1 MPYIGIHVTGSL
13 TAAQKDAIKSGLGEH
28 ITLIPGKTEQ
38 ALMVDISE
46 NHTMYFQGAARPL
59 VFADVRCYK
68 TAEFAD
74 KKRFTEAVFELLTK
88 VTGVPPEDIY
98 LSWGEYDTWGVRGSL
113 K

>member
-1 MPYIGIHVTGSL
+1 MPYIGIHVTGTLSD
-13 TAAQKDAIKSGLGEH
+13 AQKNAIKAGLGEK

-46 NHTMYFQGAARPL
+46 NHTMYFQGEARAL

-74 KKRFTEAVFELLTK
+74 KKCFTEAVFRLLTE
-88 VTGVPPEDIY
+88 VTGVPQEDIY